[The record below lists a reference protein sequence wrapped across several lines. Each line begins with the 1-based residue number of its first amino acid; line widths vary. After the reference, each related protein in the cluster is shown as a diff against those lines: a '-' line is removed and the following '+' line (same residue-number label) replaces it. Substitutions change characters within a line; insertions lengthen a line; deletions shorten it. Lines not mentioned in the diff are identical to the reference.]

1 MTPTATPKSFVQQLT
16 KLMPTKQRA
25 DVALILLPSLE
36 AAWGQEGQATT
47 AAGVAAVCCG
57 DAHGLGELPRV
68 SASELWLSWVGAAKA
83 GDEDLGQVKGE
94 ACEQKA
100 DEGNLAADARAVEE
114 EMLQALQREQDMMR
128 ARESSSRPV

>member
-1 MTPTATPKSFVQQLT
+1 M
-16 KLMPTKQRA
+16 
-25 DVALILLPSLE
+25 
-36 AAWGQEGQATT
+36 
-47 AAGVAAVCCG
+47 
-57 DAHGLGELPRV
+57 GELPRV